1 MDAINNS
8 ISTPQAEAVLINKE
22 NISTLLFP
30 KEDVLLT
37 PEEKKERLKK
47 IERAMHLG
55 NNKIKVKIIFQD
67 VVGKKVVDTSIWGIT
82 EQNIILKGTTIIPI
96 RSIHDIKFF

>member
-1 MDAINNS
+1 MDSITNN
-8 ISTPQAEAVLINKE
+8 ISATQPDAVLINKE
-22 NISTLLFP
+22 DIGSLHFP
-30 KEDVLLT
+30 KDDVLLT
-37 PEEKKERLKK
+37 AEETKERLKK

-67 VVGKKVVDTSIWGIT
+67 VDGKKVVDTSIWGIT

-96 RSIHDIKFF
+96 RSIYEIKFF